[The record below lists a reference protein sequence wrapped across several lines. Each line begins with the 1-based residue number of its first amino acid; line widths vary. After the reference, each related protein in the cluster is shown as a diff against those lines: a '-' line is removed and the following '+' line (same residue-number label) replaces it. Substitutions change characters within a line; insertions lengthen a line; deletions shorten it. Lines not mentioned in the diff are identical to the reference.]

1 MPLLCSRVIPK
12 TESDWTSLGHMI
24 TPWTDEARHLTDSS
38 THGKEAALEKEIR
51 VLYQKKEAWILG
63 GEK

>member
-1 MPLLCSRVIPK
+1 
-12 TESDWTSLGHMI
+12 MI
-24 TPWTDEARHLTDSS
+24 APWTDEARHLTDSP
-38 THGKEAALEKEIR
+38 THGKEAVLEKEVR

>member
-1 MPLLCSRVIPK
+1 
-12 TESDWTSLGHMI
+12 MI
-24 TPWTDEARHLTDSS
+24 APWTDKSRHLTDSS
-38 THGKEAALEKEIR
+38 THGKEAILEKEIR